1 LNHQQKMPGK
11 GAALRLAPTIAA
23 GLSSN
28 RYSDHEERTAEIV
41 GSTSYL
47 MDSREDGGW

>member
-1 LNHQQKMPGK
+1 MPGK

-23 GLSSN
+23 GLGSN